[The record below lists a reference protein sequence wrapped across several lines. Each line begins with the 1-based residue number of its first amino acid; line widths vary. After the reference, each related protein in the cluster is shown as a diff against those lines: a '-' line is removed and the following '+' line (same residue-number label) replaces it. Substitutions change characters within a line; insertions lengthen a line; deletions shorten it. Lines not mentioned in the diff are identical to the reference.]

1 MILMLKEFKEL
12 KYIFPKEKDLDFKS
26 FVSDS
31 ALIPFSNEVISYL
44 NDLSK
49 LLYKDART
57 RNYPDVST
65 FAFFVRKS
73 NLFSLKKEYFN
84 SDINRLGRGIV
95 FHIAPSN
102 VPVNFAYSLVSSLL
116 AGNTN
121 IVRVPSKSFD
131 QVNIISDAILELSKL
146 KNHKKISDKIMLIS
160 YPRNDSANSFFSK
173 ICDVRVI
180 WGGDNTIRQIRE
192 SDIPPRSFDL
202 TFADRYSICIIN
214 ADSYVDEKN
223 PEKIALN
230 FYNDTYLFDQNACT
244 APHLVIWIGKKKNV
258 INSKNIFWDNL
269 HVIAN
274 SRYDIQSVI
283 AVDKLTALHNQAIK
297 SKKLKKIESKDN
309 LVVRVEIDE
318 LPKNIDEFRCSS
330 GYFNEYHASNLIEI
344 SPIIDQKYQTIAH
357 YGVSKKELN
366 KLIESNPKGIDRIV
380 KIGKTTDFSLTWD
393 GYNLI
398 DTLSRI
404 IDIKD

>member
-1 MILMLKEFKEL
+1 MILMLKKSKEL
-12 KYIFPKEKDLDFKS
+12 KYIFPKEKDLDFNN
-26 FVSDS
+26 FVNDT
-31 ALIPFSNEVISYL
+31 ALVPFSDEVISFL

-49 LLYKDART
+49 ILYKDTRT
-57 RNYPDVST
+57 RDYPDVST
-65 FAFFVRKS
+65 FAFFIRKS
-73 NLFSLKKEYFN
+73 NLFSLKNEYLN
-84 SDINRLGRGIV
+84 SNVNRLGRGIV

-116 AGNTN
+116 AGNLN

-131 QVNIISDAILELSKL
+131 QVKIITDAIFELSKL
-146 KNHKKISDKIMLIS
+146 KNHKKISNKIILVS
-160 YPRNDSANSFFSK
+160 YPRNDIANSFFSK

-180 WGGDNTIRQIRE
+180 WGGDDTIKQIRE

-214 ADSYVDEKN
+214 ADSYIDEKN

-244 APHLVIWIGKKKNV
+244 APHLLIWLGEKKNV
-258 INSKNIFWDNL
+258 NNAKNIFWENL
-269 HVIAN
+269 HIIAK
-274 SRYDIQSVI
+274 SRYEIQSVI
-283 AVDKLTALHNQAIK
+283 AVDKLTALYNQAIN

-309 LVVRVEIDE
+309 LIVRVEIDE
-318 LPKNIDEFRCSS
+318 LPKNIDEFRCTS
-330 GYFNEYHASNLIEI
+330 GYFNEYHSSNILEI
-344 SPIIDQKYQTIAH
+344 LPIIDQKYQTLAY
-357 YGVSKKELN
+357 YGLSKKELN
-366 KLIESNPKGIDRIV
+366 KLINSAPRGIDRIV

-404 IDIKD
+404 IDIK

>member
-1 MILMLKEFKEL
+1 MLKEFKEL

-330 GYFNEYHASNLIEI
+330 GYFNEYQASNLIEI

>member
-1 MILMLKEFKEL
+1 VILMLKEFKEL

>member
-1 MILMLKEFKEL
+1 MILMLKESKEL
-12 KYIFPKEKDLDFKS
+12 KYIFPKEKDLEFNNFINDT
-26 FVSDS
+26 
-31 ALIPFSNEVISYL
+31 ALVPFSDEVISFL

-49 LLYKDART
+49 ILYKDTRT
-57 RNYPDVST
+57 RDYPDVST
-65 FAFFVRKS
+65 FAFFIRKS
-73 NLFSLKKEYFN
+73 NLFSLKNEYCN
-84 SDINRLGRGIV
+84 SDENRLGRGIV

-116 AGNTN
+116 AGNLN

-131 QVNIISDAILELSKL
+131 QVKIITDAIFELSKL
-146 KNHKKISDKIMLIS
+146 KNHKKISNKIILVS
-160 YPRNDSANSFFSK
+160 YPRNDIANSFFSK

-180 WGGDNTIRQIRE
+180 WGGDDTIKQIRE
-192 SDIPPRSFDL
+192 SNIPPRSFDL

-214 ADSYVDEKN
+214 ADSYIDEKN

-244 APHLVIWIGKKKNV
+244 APHLLIWLGEKENV
-258 INSKNIFWDNL
+258 NNAKNIFWENL
-269 HVIAN
+269 HIIAK
-274 SRYDIQSVI
+274 SRYEIQSVI
-283 AVDKLTALHNQAIK
+283 AVDKLTALYNQAIN

-309 LVVRVEIDE
+309 LVVRVEIYE
-318 LPKNIDEFRCSS
+318 LPKNIDEFRCTS
-330 GYFNEYHASNLIEI
+330 GYFNEYHASNILEI
-344 SPIIDQKYQTIAH
+344 SPIIDQKYQTLAY

-366 KLIESNPKGIDRIV
+366 ELINSSPKGIDRIV

-398 DTLSRI
+398 NTLSRI
-404 IDIKD
+404 IEFKQ

>member
-1 MILMLKEFKEL
+1 MLKEFKEL